1 MTKLLVLTSTFPA
14 TKGDSTPQFVLDLI
28 ERTPDLER
36 CVVVTP
42 RVPGGAR
49 EEFIGDV
56 EVRRFAYFP
65 KRFEGVAHGATLP
78 NVRAQ
83 PWRAVELPFLMLA
96 FWFAARRALKELD
109 PDLVHAHWVL
119 PSGMIATAAMPGDVP
134 VVMTAHG
141 VDLHALRIG
150 PLEWLRRRCLRRAD
164 HVIAVSADL
173 LDRVGDLAPDTPAT
187 VIPMGADLDAMAQSV
202 GFRSPI
208 DGRVVFVGR
217 LAEKKG
223 VDRALRAL
231 VDVPAATFV
240 VAGDG
245 PERARLEALST
256 ELGLDDRVEFLGHAD
271 RATVATTLRT
281 AEVIVIPSVIASD
294 GDMEGTPVVLAEACA
309 ARVPIVASDLGGM
322 GELLDDSM
330 AWLVEPGDVDG
341 LAAALVS
348 ALSDDTARS
357 AKTDRAHAMAL
368 DSLDATAVAAAHAD
382 LYAKVTS

>member
-1 MTKLLVLTSTFPA
+1 MAWPLNFNSLAAS
-14 TKGDSTPQFVLDLI
+14 
-28 ERTPDLER
+28 ER
-36 CVVVTP
+36 
-42 RVPGGAR
+42 
-49 EEFIGDV
+49 
-56 EVRRFAYFP
+56 
-65 KRFEGVAHGATLP
+65 
-78 NVRAQ
+78 
-83 PWRAVELPFLMLA
+83 
-96 FWFAARRALKELD
+96 
-109 PDLVHAHWVL
+109 
-119 PSGMIATAAMPGDVP
+119 
-134 VVMTAHG
+134 
-141 VDLHALRIG
+141 
-150 PLEWLRRRCLRRAD
+150 
-164 HVIAVSADL
+164 
-173 LDRVGDLAPDTPAT
+173 
-187 VIPMGADLDAMAQSV
+187 
-202 GFRSPI
+202 
-208 DGRVVFVGR
+208 
-217 LAEKKG
+217 
-223 VDRALRAL
+223 LRAL
-231 VDVPAATFV
+231 AAVKADDHAAVLATHPV
-240 VAGDG
+240 C
-245 PERARLEALST
+245 ARLEALST